1 MGRRQYA
8 FAKAEADTP
17 KQHGGNAYY
26 AIQTT
31 EAFYADFVADY
42 GQTYTDHSYSIHNTI
57 QSAIDAC
64 TANRGDIVYVV
75 GEWTVTAVAATQI
88 NLNKWGTTLKGLTDW
103 ENMTGG
109 GNANITCA
117 EADVATITV
126 SKAKC
131 HIENLV
137 IYFNGTGDTFGIN
150 FASAAPSQAVVR
162 NVEIVKNGGTAS
174 DKGIGMH
181 FATVPTRSLFENIKI
196 TGPTSNSKTMA
207 YGIEGGSYSC
217 VYKNIQVSN
226 ATVGINLDTYGD
238 LFDHIIIM
246 PTCTT
251 GLVLTGD
258 TATQSLVVDSHDAA
272 VSAGSITAATSG
284 SYTTSLTTLT

>member
-1 MGRRQYA
+1 MARRNYP
-8 FAKAEADTP
+8 FAKAEANIP

-31 EAFYADFVADY
+31 EAFYADFVMDY
-42 GQTYTDHSYSIHNTI
+42 GQTYTDHTYSIHNTI
-57 QSAIDAC
+57 QSAIDAV

-75 GEWTVTAVAATQI
+75 GEWTVTATESTKI
-88 NLNKWGTTLKGLTDW
+88 NLNEWGTTLKGLTDW

-117 EADVATITV
+117 EEAVATVTV

-137 IYFNGTGDTFGIN
+137 IYFNGAGEAMGIEFKTN
-150 FASAAPSQAVVR
+150 APSQTVIR
-162 NVEIVKNGGTAS
+162 NVEVVKNGGSNTTGT
-174 DKGIGMH
+174 GIH
-181 FATVPTRSLFENIKI
+181 FATVPTRSMFENIKV
-196 TGPTSNSKTMA
+196 TGSAAANSMA
-207 YGIEGGSYSC
+207 YGIEGGGYSN
-217 VYKNIQVSN
+217 VFKNVQISN
-226 ATVGINLDTYGD
+226 AVVGINWDTYGD
-238 LFDHIIIM
+238 LFDHIVIM

-251 GLVLTGD
+251 GMVINGTS
-258 TATQSLVVDSHDAA
+258 AANSLIVDSHNAA
-272 VSAGSITAATSG
+272 AAKGTIAAATSG